1 MKTNRKPLLLR
12 KAFAANLRREREAL
26 GLSQKALA
34 HEAGMHRTYI
44 GSVERG
50 ECNISIDKVERLAR
64 ALGLEPAELMMW
76 RRSSRAQTR

>member
-1 MKTNRKPLLLR
+1 MKTNQRPLLLR

-34 HEAGMHRTYI
+34 HEAGM
-44 GSVERG
+44 VERG

-76 RRSSRAQTR
+76 RRSNRAQTR